1 MSTEDSM
8 RTLALTTL
16 ALTACSS
23 NYIPQQRGRVAV
35 IMQTGGQAYV
45 RDGKIIEHGLLG
57 GGLAD
62 AVHGNP
68 AAMEAANE
76 YQDRIKFG
84 LLGLFGGLACSV
96 GGLAYAISESNP
108 DDSSPSDA
116 SERGLWISLGCLGV
130 MIAGT
135 AYLASAEP
143 YRWDAINIFND
154 TPPPPPLPGAPG
166 YSISA
171 QKQSLKMRD

>member
-1 MSTEDSM
+1 M
-8 RTLALTTL
+8 RTIALTTVL

-23 NYIPQQRGRVAV
+23 NYIPQSRGRVSV

-57 GGLAD
+57 GGLED
-62 AVHGNP
+62 AVRGNP

-76 YQDRIKFG
+76 YQDRVKFG
-84 LLGLFGGLACSV
+84 LLGMFGGLACSV
-96 GGLAYAISESNP
+96 GGLAYAISKAEP
-108 DDSSPSDA
+108 GDESPSDA
-116 SERGLWISLGCLGV
+116 SERGLWISLGCLVV
-130 MIAGT
+130 MMAG
-135 AYLASAEP
+135 AGYLASAEP

-154 TPPPPPLPGAPG
+154 APPPPMQLPGAPG
-166 YSISA
+166 YGYSA